1 MTSELHKNAYHY
13 VCSYKYSSAVVN
25 CQKACKKCDEG
36 RPCQRCIK
44 LGLTATCVD
53 SPRKERRKGVKR
65 GPYRKRQQQQQQ
77 ENRKL
82 FMERLPAKCSN
93 LKIILAA
100 VIGSASGQQRLTYG
114 YNEQFN
120 IFASPS
126 GAHQFV
132 QQQQQQA
139 GPFPWTGSTT
149 ATRFAQQQQQQQQ
162 QANWPSYSQPA
173 ISSLCHLQ
181 PNQFYETTPQQQ
193 QRGTAIDLDP
203 YSFLMQNDPV
213 IMFPSQRTS
222 PISAQPAA
230 TSSLLYPNSPTDSLV
245 QSSPASSTLAGSSPE
260 PPTTPPLMSSQT
272 SSVFVPPPSYVPSQ
286 VATAHHTMQADPN
299 YTAVPFAKHQ
309 QHFPIFHQ
317 INHHSTAT
325 GKVLF

>member
-1 MTSELHKNAYHY
+1 MTSELHKNACHY

-149 ATRFAQQQQQQQQ
+149 ATRFAQQQQQQQ